1 MKLPLSKIIPAGL
14 LVGTLDITA
23 ACIHYFYKTGKGPAG
38 VLRFVASGIF
48 GDAAFSGGNDM
59 LVWGLFFHFVI
70 ALSFS
75 FFFFLIYPSLKRFI
89 GNTVGIGIVYGI
101 FTWLITTQV
110 IVRLSNT
117 PKGEFNI
124 VNALVAASILIFCI
138 GIPLALIAG
147 STSKK

>member
-1 MKLPLSKIIPAGL
+1 MKFPLSKIIAAGF

-23 ACIHYFYKTGKGPAG
+23 ACIHYFSKTGKGPAG
-38 VLRFVASGIF
+38 VLRFVASGVF
-48 GDAAFSGGNDM
+48 GEAAFSGGKEM
-59 LVWGLFFHFVI
+59 LFWGMFFHFVI

-75 FFFFLIYPSLKRFI
+75 FFFFLIYPSLKKFI
-89 GNTVGIGIVYGI
+89 GNNVGIGIVYGI

-124 VNALVAASILIFCI
+124 VNALVAASILIICI
-138 GIPLALIAG
+138 GIPLAVIAG